1 MDWARRAWNGFLLV
15 AAVLAGIYV
24 SGVAAVVLAIIGLT
38 GLYRSLSG
46 LKSAMPWFTE
56 VRLMRFQNLAVV
68 LAVAW
73 LLGSYWL
80 PLGPGSSQFVNF
92 LFVLLLLGAVLGL
105 FRVFI
110 YLYPRMLGWC
120 LRHKAAFFV
129 DTGTPPP
136 VRCLVLAGL

>member
-15 AAVLAGIYV
+15 AAVLAGNLRS

-68 LAVAW
+68 LARGLAAGK
-73 LLGSYWL
+73 LL
-80 PLGPGSSQFVNF
+80 
-92 LFVLLLLGAVLGL
+92 AA
-105 FRVFI
+105 
-110 YLYPRMLGWC
+110 
-120 LRHKAAFFV
+120 LRTRKVHN
-129 DTGTPPP
+129 
-136 VRCLVLAGL
+136 L